1 MIVRLSGLLA
11 EVTDGTVI
19 IEHDGIAREVLIPQY
34 AIIELG
40 ALRGQQVTLH
50 TLEFLEGNQASGNLV
65 PRMLGFVHAIDREF
79 FQRFVGV
86 KGIGPRK
93 ALKALAEPVRKIA
106 SWIESGDAKAI
117 ARLPGIGP
125 RGAELVVASL
135 KGKVSDLALAG
146 SGSEATGQSAQAAL
160 SNEQHD
166 ALTILMAWGD
176 SRFDAERW
184 LARAAELM
192 PGLRTPDEWVRAAYR
207 VRGGSAMEKAP
218 S

>member
-11 EVTDGTVI
+11 EVTDGAAI
-19 IEHDGIAREVLIPQY
+19 IEHDGFAREVLIPQY

-135 KGKVSDLALAG
+135 KGKVSDLAMAG
-146 SGSEATGQSAQAAL
+146 SDTNGQSAQVAL
-160 SNEQHD
+160 SSDQHD

-184 LARAAELM
+184 LMRAAELM

-207 VRGGSAMEKAP
+207 VRGGPAMEKA
-218 S
+218 SS